1 VRTRAMA
8 VIVTLGILAACGGG
22 GPTGPALTRAQLVD
36 KVNAECLKL
45 ATAGNDLVA
54 AQDPSAQGTQVS
66 KYLHAA
72 ASQLRA
78 RVGDIAKLVPP
89 ANLAGQVAQF
99 VSLLNN
105 YAGQLDA
112 LANGVRSGE
121 TYEALLSRSG
131 SQVSALNGLSDQS
144 NKIAANLNFKD
155 CAT

>member
-1 VRTRAMA
+1 VL
-8 VIVTLGILAACGGG
+8 VTFGFLAACGGG
-22 GPTGPALTRAQLVD
+22 GGPSGPALTRAQLVT

-54 AQDPSAQGTQVS
+54 AQDPSAQGAQVA

-78 RVGDIAKLVPP
+78 RVGDIAQLVPP
-89 ANLAGQVAQF
+89 ADVAGQVARF
-99 VSLLNN
+99 VSLLDN
-105 YAGQLDA
+105 YADQLDS

-131 SQVSALNGLSDQS
+131 SQVNALNGLSDQS

>member
-1 VRTRAMA
+1 M
-8 VIVTLGILAACGGG
+8 
-22 GPTGPALTRAQLVD
+22 
-36 KVNAECLKL
+36 
-45 ATAGNDLVA
+45 
-54 AQDPSAQGTQVS
+54 S

-89 ANLAGQVAQF
+89 ANLASQVATF
-99 VSLLNN
+99 VSVLDN
-105 YAGQLDA
+105 YADQLDA
-112 LANGVRSGE
+112 LANRVRRGE

-144 NKIAANLNFKD
+144 NKIAAKLNFKD